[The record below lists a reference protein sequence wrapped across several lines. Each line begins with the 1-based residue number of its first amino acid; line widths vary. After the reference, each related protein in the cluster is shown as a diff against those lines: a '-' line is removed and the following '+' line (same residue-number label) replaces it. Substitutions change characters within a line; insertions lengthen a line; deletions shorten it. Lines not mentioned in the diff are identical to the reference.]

1 MLCAASQKVGC
12 TELTVRVTGGVRSK
26 SGDKRPQPQLQPAPQ
41 PRVFPLSL
49 RSGILEYWV
58 LDSEVM
64 KAHSR
69 PHVLVG
75 ESCLCPFT
83 GLVLYSQCTLAS
95 ASSILHK
102 LFFKKSKVV
111 LQKSQCLPHGCF
123 PYTHCWAPLSTWI
136 LPISILFKVS
146 LSKLEFCDT
155 LEEFLSPLGSQSFL
169 CLFSKALLPVISQ
182 YFPLHLL
189 LS

>member
-1 MLCAASQKVGC
+1 
-12 TELTVRVTGGVRSK
+12 
-26 SGDKRPQPQLQPAPQ
+26 
-41 PRVFPLSL
+41 
-49 RSGILEYWV
+49 
-58 LDSEVM
+58 M

-102 LFFKKSKVV
+102 LFFKKSEVV

-189 LS
+189 LSQADLTRPEGVKTHTLATDTPFLCPHSSSCTCSCVSYLPFKLSTA

>member
-1 MLCAASQKVGC
+1 M
-12 TELTVRVTGGVRSK
+12 
-26 SGDKRPQPQLQPAPQ
+26 
-41 PRVFPLSL
+41 
-49 RSGILEYWV
+49 

-102 LFFKKSKVV
+102 LFFKKSEVV